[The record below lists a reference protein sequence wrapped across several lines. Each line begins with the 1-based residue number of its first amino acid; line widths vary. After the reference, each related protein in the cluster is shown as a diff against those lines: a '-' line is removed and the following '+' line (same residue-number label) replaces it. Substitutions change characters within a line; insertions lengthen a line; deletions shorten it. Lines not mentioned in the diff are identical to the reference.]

1 MPKPSGVIK
10 PKDLPVHHGGSAEGM
25 TVQAGAKESKPA
37 AVAGPTAPP
46 SKYPKNVAIV
56 FTVYHVIFA
65 VVITIWNFHP
75 YIIKPSGLG
84 YFVYILE
91 LPSAIIVG
99 ILGGEQSGISPEI
112 LYSGAFIINTVFYG
126 FFGYLIGYVLLTYGW
141 DKEVNRLCK
150 LETEVY
156 EETPGV

>member
-1 MPKPSGVIK
+1 MKSSTFRKRLPRSSGVIK
-10 PKDLPVHHGGSAEGM
+10 PKEK
-25 TVQAGAKESKPA
+25 KESKPA
-37 AVAGPTAPP
+37 EVAGPAAPA
-46 SKYPKNVAIV
+46 SKYPKKVAIAFAV
-56 FTVYHVIFA
+56 FHVIFA
-65 VVITIWNFHP
+65 LVISIWNFHP

-99 ILGGEQSGISPEI
+99 ILGGTQSGISPVI
-112 LYSGAFIINTVFYG
+112 LYIGAFLINTVFYG
-126 FFGYLIGYVLLTYGW
+126 FFGYLVGYVLLTYGW

-156 EETPGV
+156 EETSGV

>member
-1 MPKPSGVIK
+1 MKSSILKSRLPKPSGVIK
-10 PKDLPVHHGGSAEGM
+10 PKEKPDVKPEPSIG
-25 TVQAGAKESKPA
+25 PA
-37 AVAGPTAPP
+37 APA
-46 SKYPKNVAIV
+46 SKYPKKVAIAFAV
-56 FTVYHVIFA
+56 FHVIFA
-65 VVITIWNFHP
+65 VVISIWNFHP

-99 ILGGEQSGISPEI
+99 ILGGTQSGISPVI
-112 LYSGAFIINTVFYG
+112 LYIGAFLINTVFYG
-126 FFGYLIGYVLLTYGW
+126 FFGYLVGYVLLTYGW

-156 EETPGV
+156 EETSGV

>member
-1 MPKPSGVIK
+1 MKPSSFKSRLPKSNVVPKPE
-10 PKDLPVHHGGSAEGM
+10 D
-25 TVQAGAKESKPA
+25 AKETKPDA
-37 AVAGPTAPP
+37 AAGSVAPP
-46 SKYPKNVAIV
+46 SKYPRNVGIV
-56 FTVYHVIFA
+56 FAVWHAVFA
-65 VVITIWNFHP
+65 IIISIWNFHP

-99 ILGGEQSGISPEI
+99 ILGGEQSGISPLI
-112 LYSGAFIINTVFYG
+112 LYIGAFLINTVFYG

-141 DKEVNRLCK
+141 DKEINRLCK

-156 EETPGV
+156 EENTGA